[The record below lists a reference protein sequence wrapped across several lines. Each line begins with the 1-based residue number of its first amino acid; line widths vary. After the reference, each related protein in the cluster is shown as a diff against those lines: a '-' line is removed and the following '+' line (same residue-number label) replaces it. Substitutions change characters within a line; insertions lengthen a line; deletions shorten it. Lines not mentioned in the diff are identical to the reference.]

1 MYVCAQLCA
10 CARAF
15 MLECA
20 HACASVLRCAVLR
33 SSDAFAVFAAN
44 LRRYGIS
51 VDELSAALTSDPRV
65 HAFSIFIASLFDEAE
80 RLASALPFG
89 RSKVRHRCCAHLVL
103 MQMWLALAL
112 SSLYKCGSSEISSS
126 ADLGAASRV
135 LVQMW
140 AG

>member
-1 MYVCAQLCA
+1 MRWCAA
-10 CARAF
+10 
-15 MLECA
+15 
-20 HACASVLRCAVLR
+20 LRCAAFERCVC
-33 SSDAFAVFAAN
+33 FAVFAAN

-89 RSKVRHRCCAHLVL
+89 RSKVRHRCCAHPVP